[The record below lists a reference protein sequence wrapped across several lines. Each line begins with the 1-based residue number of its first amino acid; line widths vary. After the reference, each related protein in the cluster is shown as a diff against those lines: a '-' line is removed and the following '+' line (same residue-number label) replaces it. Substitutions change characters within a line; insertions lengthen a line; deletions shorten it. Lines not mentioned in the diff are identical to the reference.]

1 MYKREFKQLTL
12 VDDFYLPFGGK
23 LDAENRW
30 VKLSNAVPW
39 FAAEEIYANNFTAAN
54 GSPAL
59 SVRSAL
65 GALIIKETLS
75 ITDEET
81 VFQIQE
87 NPYLQFF
94 IGLKRFQNEA
104 PFDSSLMTHFRKR
117 ITSIDI
123 ANVSENL
130 RKQYRKILDE
140 REQLVKKQ
148 EDGSKTSASKSSA
161 SEEPINLEI
170 APETL
175 LVAKSL
181 DAGPEPLPVVTEAV
195 SDEPTTE
202 QSVQSVQPE
211 PRCAEPTPEKPLVN
225 EAAATCS
232 LPITPPANKGKLI
245 LDATCA
251 PADIR
256 FPTDLG
262 LLNDAREKMEQII
275 DKLYVDAPE
284 GLKKPRTYR
293 QTARKEFLSVAKLRV
308 KSAKTIRN
316 AIRKQ
321 LGYLGRNLRSI
332 EALAAVVSL
341 TVLNKKLYVKLLVC
355 AELYRQQ
362 LEKYKNKTSRIDDR
376 IVSISQPHVR
386 PIVRGKAGAKTEFGM
401 KLSLSVVDGWSTIE
415 KMSWS
420 AYNEGCDLI
429 AETQRYYE
437 REGHYPESVHVDKI
451 YRNRANLQWCKGHG
465 IRISGAAL
473 GRPPK
478 DPEVNAERKRQ
489 TRKDEGI
496 RNAVEGKFGQG
507 KRRFGMNRIMA
518 KLAATSE
525 TVVALIVMVMN
536 LQKLLGVHFLRCFKG
551 TMSFLMAINER
562 HSLLRPKLQR
572 LWDWRIE
579 ARFALPSRCF

>member
-1 MYKREFKQLTL
+1 MYKRKFKQLTL

-30 VKLSNAVPW
+30 VKLANTVPW

-130 RKQYRKILDE
+130 RKQYRKILEE
-140 REQLVKKQ
+140 REQLVKKK
-148 EDGSKTSASKSSA
+148 EDSSKASTTKSSA
-161 SEEPINLEI
+161 SEEPQGVEI
-170 APETL
+170 SPETL
-175 LVAKSL
+175 LL
-181 DAGPEPLPVVTEAV
+181 EAGPEPLPVVTEAV
-195 SDEPTTE
+195 SDEPNPEPSE
-202 QSVQSVQPE
+202 QSLQPD
-211 PRCAEPTPEKPLVN
+211 PRCAEPTPEEPLVN

-232 LPITPPANKGKLI
+232 LPIAPPANKGKLI

-262 LLNDAREKMEQII
+262 LLNDAREKTEQII
-275 DKLYVDAPE
+275 DKLYVHAPE

-293 QTARKEFLSVAKLRV
+293 KTARKEFLSVAKLRV
-308 KSAKTIRN
+308 KSAKKIRN

-321 LGYLGRNLRSI
+321 LGCLGRNLRSI
-332 EALAAVVSL
+332 AALAAVVSL

-362 LEKYKNKTSRIDDR
+362 LEMYKNRTSRIDDR

-386 PIVRGKAGAKTEFGM
+386 PIVRGKAGAKVEFGM
-401 KLSLSVVDGWSTIE
+401 KLSLSVVDGWSSIE

-429 AETQRYYE
+429 TETQRYCD
-437 REGHYPESVHVDKI
+437 REGYYPESVHVDKI

-465 IRISGAAL
+465 IRLSGVPL

-507 KRRFGMNRIMA
+507 KRRLGMNRIMA

-525 TVVALIVMVMN
+525 TVVALIVMIMN
-536 LQKLLGVHFLRCFKG
+536 LQKLLGVHLLRYFRG
-551 TMSFLMAINER
+551 IMSFLMAINGR
-562 HSLLRPKLQR
+562 YSLLRPKLQR
-572 LWDWRIE
+572 LGDWCMD
-579 ARFALPSRCF
+579 ARFALPSKCF

>member
-1 MYKREFKQLTL
+1 MYKRKFKQLTL

-30 VKLSNAVPW
+30 VKLANTVPW

-65 GALIIKETLS
+65 GSLIIKETLG

-94 IGLKRFQNEA
+94 IGLKRFQNEV

-130 RKQYRKILDE
+130 RKQYRKILDD
-140 REQLVKKQ
+140 REQLVKKK
-148 EDGSKTSASKSSA
+148 EDSSNASAPKSSA
-161 SEEPINLEI
+161 SEESIDLEI
-170 APETL
+170 APKTL
-175 LVAKSL
+175 LVAQSL
-181 DAGPEPLPVVTEAV
+181 EVGPEPLPVVTEAV
-195 SDEPTTE
+195 SEEPTSEQSE
-202 QSVQSVQPE
+202 QSVQPD
-211 PRCAEPTPEKPLVN
+211 PRCSEPTPEEPLVN

-232 LPITPPANKGKLI
+232 LPIAPPANKGKLI

-262 LLNDAREKMEQII
+262 LLNDAREKTEQII
-275 DKLYVDAPE
+275 DKLYVHAPE

-308 KSAKTIRN
+308 KSAKKIRN
-316 AIRKQ
+316 AIRQQ
-321 LGYLGRNLRSI
+321 LGYVGRNLRSI
-332 EALAAVVSL
+332 DALAAVVSL

-362 LEKYKNKTSRIDDR
+362 LEMYKYKLPRIDDR

-429 AETQRYYE
+429 TETQRYYV
-437 REGHYPESVHVDKI
+437 REGYYPESVHVDKI
-451 YRNRANLQWCKGHG
+451 YRNKANRQWCKVHG
-465 IRISGAAL
+465 IRISGVPL

-536 LQKLLGVHFLRCFKG
+536 LQKLLGVHFLRCFRG
-551 TMSFLMAINER
+551 IMSLLMAINGR
-562 HSLLRPKLQR
+562 YSLLRPKLQR
-572 LWDWRIE
+572 LGVWCME